1 VPHPSGAPPGR
12 INVRAVSK
20 LTIGLFTLAALFC
33 SPAAPEEPLARA
45 ERLMART
52 PLVDGHNDLPY
63 ALMDRFAGDPISAGL
78 DRPQDDLM
86 TDLVKIRQGRLGGQF
101 WSCWVPPSAA
111 ETGDA
116 SRLALQQIDLIHRLV
131 AAYPADLQWAL
142 TADEL
147 RRVHRRG
154 RVGCLIGVEGGHMI
168 ENSLA
173 VLRDFYRLGAR
184 YMTLTHSD
192 NTDWADSAT
201 DDPRHGGLTRFG
213 EEVVREMN
221 RLGMLVDLSHVS
233 DGTMHDALRIADA
246 PVIFSHSSARGVA
259 DHVRNVPDDVLKL
272 VGEQG
277 GVVMVTFA
285 GSFVSPEAALARRGS
300 FQVWKR
306 LSREYAGDP
315 QGRRRAM
322 DAWYEDHPAPDATLA
337 QVADHLEHIREVA
350 GIGAVGI
357 GSDFDGISHPPV
369 GLEDVSRF
377 PHLVAEMV
385 RRGWSDDE
393 IAGLLGENLLRVLA
407 ESERVARR
415 LQARRLPSTAT
426 IEELDREPAASGE
439 DGAAGESGA

>member
-1 VPHPSGAPPGR
+1 VLVACLAPAAITATCAPAPPED
-12 INVRAVSK
+12 A
-20 LTIGLFTLAALFC
+20 
-33 SPAAPEEPLARA
+33 LARA
-45 ERLMART
+45 EALMART

-63 ALMDRFAGDPISAGL
+63 ALKDRYDADPRSIDLGTL
-78 DRPQDDLM
+78 QDGLM
-86 TDLVKIRQGRLGGQF
+86 TDMVKIRQGRLGGQF

-111 ETGDA
+111 ETGEA
-116 SRLALQQIDLIHRLV
+116 SRLALEQIDLIHRLV
-131 AAYPADLQWAL
+131 EAYPDDLRWAL
-142 TADEL
+142 TAGEL
-147 RRVHRRG
+147 RRAHRAG

-168 ENSLA
+168 ENSLS

-201 DDPRHGGLTRFG
+201 DESRHGGLTRFG

-233 DGTMHDALRIADA
+233 DDTMHDTLRISEA

-259 DHVRNVPDDVLKL
+259 DHVRNVPDDVLRL

-277 GVVMVTFA
+277 GVVMVNFA

-306 LSREYAGDP
+306 LSRQYAGDP

-322 DAWYEDHPAPDATLA
+322 DAWYDDHPAPDATLA
-337 QVADHLEHIREVA
+337 EVADHLEHIRTVA
-350 GIGAVGI
+350 GIDTVGI
-357 GSDFDGISHPPV
+357 GSDFDGITNPPV

-385 RRGWSDDE
+385 RRGWSDEE
-393 IAGLLGENLLRVLA
+393 IAKLLGENLLRALA
-407 ESERVARR
+407 ENEQVARR
-415 LQARRLPSTAT
+415 LQEQRPPATAT
-426 IEELDREPAASGE
+426 IEERDPVQPGTGE
-439 DGAAGESGA
+439 DVTMEGSGS